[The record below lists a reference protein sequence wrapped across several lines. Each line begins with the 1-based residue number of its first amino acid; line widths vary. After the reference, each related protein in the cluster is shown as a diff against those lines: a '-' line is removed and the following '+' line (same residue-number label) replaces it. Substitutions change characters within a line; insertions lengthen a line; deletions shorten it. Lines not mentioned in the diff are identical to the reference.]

1 MYVCIFVCVCAR
13 RYVGTHACMYVCTYE
28 FVQLERPVQA
38 LCVCYTSCTY
48 VSELCLSPLSLSL
61 SILSGWDRFC
71 QHGGH
76 RMTVVPE
83 GCRLDQRRHGGRFR
97 PQAGRKTI
105 AHRTD
110 SHEC

>member
-1 MYVCIFVCVCAR
+1 MYAYLCVYAHVGTWVHTPVCTYVPTNLCNLKGPYKLCVCAILL
-13 RYVGTHACMYVCTYE
+13 VPMY
-28 FVQLERPVQA
+28 L
-38 LCVCYTSCTY
+38 SS
-48 VSELCLSPLSLSL
+48 VSLPSLSL

-71 QHGGH
+71 QHGGP